1 MASRH
6 EEELTERYR
15 FFREMYGGLYSLMLF
30 VQLREYER
38 VRDRYPD
45 SYDDIVESDRMPEFL
60 YML

>member
-1 MASRH
+1 VASRH

-15 FFREMYGGLYSLMLF
+15 FLREMYGGLYSLMLF

-45 SYDDIVESDRMPEFL
+45 SYDDIVESDRMSEFL